1 MKQTKVY
8 GKAFSSIELASFCG
22 QIALILKSGISALEG
37 LNIMLEDTFSPEE
50 EPLLQALI
58 ENMQETGNL
67 YLALNDTNL
76 FPSYMIHMVQI
87 V

>member
-37 LNIMLEDTFSPEE
+37 LNIMLEDTFSPKRSR
-50 EPLLQALI
+50 
-58 ENMQETGNL
+58 
-67 YLALNDTNL
+67 
-76 FPSYMIHMVQI
+76 SYRL
-87 V
+87 